1 MTLNYD
7 NRSTDASQNATIC
20 VVDALQCARQNIA
33 VLETQEFLAE
43 IRRRAGSDAEI
54 GRTLGL
60 PSSRVAELFGG
71 KRRLRYDEAKLL
83 SDKFLLEV
91 PAATD
96 ALSAETLAPILE
108 ACLKYAP
115 AGGWTPDQ
123 APRLAR
129 AVEYGLALLTTS
141 PAKQPSEDAI
151 AVAGQAAFL
160 QLRGGH
166 QPT

>member
-1 MTLNYD
+1 MNLNYD
-7 NRSTDASQNATIC
+7 NRSIHARPNSTNC
-20 VVDALQCARQNIA
+20 VVDALLYPMQNIA

-43 IRRRAGSDAEI
+43 IRRRAGSDAEV
-54 GRTLGL
+54 GRALGL

-71 KRRLRYDEAKLL
+71 KRRLRYDEAKTL
-83 SDKFLLEV
+83 SDRFL
-91 PAATD
+91 TD
-96 ALSAETLAPILE
+96 TMSPSTNFSAETLAPILE
-108 ACLKYAP
+108 ACLRHAP
-115 AGGWTPDQ
+115 EGGWTHDQ

-151 AVAGQAAFL
+151 AVAGQAALLHF
-160 QLRGGH
+160 RGEH

>member
-1 MTLNYD
+1 MNMNYD
-7 NRSTDASQNATIC
+7 NRSDKTSQKTTIC
-20 VVDALQCARQNIA
+20 VVDALRCARQNIA

-43 IRRRAGSDAEI
+43 IRRRAGSDAEV
-54 GRTLGL
+54 GRTLNL

-83 SDKFLLEV
+83 SDKFL
-91 PAATD
+91 PNTD
-96 ALSAETLAPILE
+96 AAAQPLSAETLAPILE

-151 AVAGQAAFL
+151 AVAGQAALL